1 MEKIITPDAFAI
13 APVHGRAGH
22 AHFVGP
28 FGQRHGAAIV
38 FMVKVAATICALV
51 LGHAPNAVFWTVRA
65 IVVNALNRVPGRW
78 TLAHVI
84 DEVFKGQPTLAHG
97 NASRAVVLEVLGSR
111 ICAAVDHAGPNLM
124 FARARR
130 AMCAQSLRIAPAQL
144 LPTDAAAGQATTVQK
159 VCSSNLLGLSA
170 VTHADPSRAT
180 ARCVLASMQNG
191 ESAKNLARQIVSF
204 NHNQHCIA
212 SL

>member
-1 MEKIITPDAFAI
+1 MKKIIAPYAFAI
-13 APVHGRAGH
+13 APIHGLARH
-22 AHFVGP
+22 THFIGP
-28 FGQRHGAAIV
+28 FGQRHGAA
-38 FMVKVAATICALV
+38 MVLMVNVAASVCALV
-51 LGHAPNAVFWTVRA
+51 LWHSPYAVVRA
-65 IVVNALNRVPGRW
+65 VRTIVVNALNRVSCRRTCTHVFNEILKGAPA
-78 TLAHVI
+78 LANDNAALAVI
-84 DEVFKGQPTLAHG
+84 VK
-97 NASRAVVLEVLGSR
+97 VLGSR
-111 ICAAVDHAGPNLM
+111 IGAAVDHAGPDSM
-124 FARARR
+124 FARARC
-130 AMCAQSLRIAPAQL
+130 AMRAQSFSVALSKLFTAN
-144 LPTDAAAGQATTVQK
+144 AAAGQATTVQK